1 MVRMR
6 SRDVREVDRVRC
18 VRGWCSHARGARVVV
33 AVVVAARGAG
43 DPKAVDRCG
52 ARVGGARLRARAG
65 AMGVDGC
72 AWNDD
77 DGCRRVRVRARAWA
91 ASCAR
96 GRRVLGDDDD
106 ARETLNAQTRARGLT
121 IVCVLTTRV
130 CFVNVQPSVP
140 ESVLKKRTRDAQ
152 WAEQKAAAAASA
164 KAAGEKKRE
173 EIFKRA
179 EKYVKEYRDQVSFLF
194 LIARACVRVQVRER
208 VITNTTSCDVF
219 DECE

>member
-1 MVRMR
+1 MR
-6 SRDVREVDRVRC
+6 D
-18 VRGWCSHARGARVVV
+18 
-33 AVVVAARGAG
+33 
-43 DPKAVDRCG
+43 
-52 ARVGGARLRARAG
+52 RARARVG
-65 AMGVDGC
+65 AMGVGGC

-77 DGCRRVRVRARAWA
+77 DGCRRSRVCARAWA

-96 GRRVLGDDDD
+96 VGRVLGDGDD
-106 ARETLNAQTRARGLT
+106 ARETLNAQNRARGLT

-179 EKYVKEYRDQVSFLF
+179 EKYVKEYRDQVSFF
-194 LIARACVRVQVRER
+194 VFDCACVCA
-208 VITNTTSCDVF
+208 SSSA
-219 DECE
+219 

>member
-52 ARVGGARLRARAG
+52 ARVGGARLRARAR
-65 AMGVDGC
+65 VRWGC

-208 VITNTTSCDVF
+208 VVTNTLSCDVF

>member
-1 MVRMR
+1 
-6 SRDVREVDRVRC
+6 
-18 VRGWCSHARGARVVV
+18 
-33 AVVVAARGAG
+33 
-43 DPKAVDRCG
+43 
-52 ARVGGARLRARAG
+52 
-65 AMGVDGC
+65 MGVDGC

-208 VITNTTSCDVF
+208 VVTNTLSCDVF

>member
-1 MVRMR
+1 
-6 SRDVREVDRVRC
+6 
-18 VRGWCSHARGARVVV
+18 
-33 AVVVAARGAG
+33 
-43 DPKAVDRCG
+43 
-52 ARVGGARLRARAG
+52 
-65 AMGVDGC
+65 MGVDGC

-77 DGCRRVRVRARAWA
+77 DECRRVCVRAHAWA

-121 IVCVLTTRV
+121 IACVLTTRV

-179 EKYVKEYRDQVSFLF
+179 EKYVKEYRDQVSLFLF

-208 VITNTTSCDVF
+208 VVTNTMSCDVF